1 LARIK
6 HAAPAGSHFLPTEP
20 TSVDWGE
27 NSLSYRRDQS
37 TKRPPKRIGNE
48 ANAIPALHIA
58 NFAMVDTSNIWT
70 PLDPAKREIRLL
82 HLAPSE
88 NIDDQP
94 KCFLEN
100 ISVNDNP
107 QYEALSYAWG
117 DVKVTQPI
125 DLQDV
130 QREVTENLEAAL

>member
-1 LARIK
+1 
-6 HAAPAGSHFLPTEP
+6 
-20 TSVDWGE
+20 
-27 NSLSYRRDQS
+27 
-37 TKRPPKRIGNE
+37 
-48 ANAIPALHIA
+48 
-58 NFAMVDTSNIWT
+58 MVDTSNIWT

-94 KCFLEN
+94 KCLGN
-100 ISVNDNP
+100 ISLNDNP
-107 QYEALSYAWG
+107 QYKALSYAWA

-125 DLQDV
+125 NLQDV